1 MPHARTLVFRF
12 SLPLFAALVLS
23 ACARDAADRSTQEA
37 TTEKT
42 TQKAADEAARST
54 AGNAAQG
61 TADSAAQGTAS
72 DKAVQEPSLSP
83 AQTKVVEE
91 QIATLKY
98 PEERQL
104 ASEWTNAKKMAE
116 FMCHPLALE
125 TLEKQVPGTDR
136 VFLGTDDPSTL
147 TLHSDRLLAG
157 SGSLRDGDDWKDFRF
172 DCQLDPDTG
181 KATAFQ
187 AMFDDTPG
195 MRPDAPD
202 AAPADTGQ

>member
-1 MPHARTLVFRF
+1 MPYARTLVFRL
-12 SLPLFAALVLS
+12 SPLFVALVLS
-23 ACARDAADRSTQEA
+23 ACAPRDAADENAQESTAED
-37 TTEKT
+37 T
-42 TQKAADEAARST
+42 TQNATGDA
-54 AGNAAQG
+54 AGN
-61 TADSAAQGTAS
+61 TADSSTADSGTQGAADAT
-72 DKAVQEPSLSP
+72 VQEPSLSA

-98 PEERQL
+98 PEGRQL
-104 ASEWTNAKKMAE
+104 ASEWSNAKKVAE
-116 FMCHPLALE
+116 VICHPLAVK

-187 AMFDDTPG
+187 AMFGDTPG

-202 AAPADTGQ
+202 ATPADPGQ